1 MAAGALHPLLAEA
14 LAKRGRV
21 WGEHNA
27 KVLCAMRGSR
37 LYAGGIAGS
46 VTKDGWRSLG
56 DGAFHRVPTPTPE
69 TAVA

>member
-27 KVLCAMRGSR
+27 DVLRSMRGSR
-37 LYAGGIAGS
+37 LFAGGIAGS

-56 DGAFHRVPTPTPE
+56 DGAFHRIPPSDPE
-69 TAVA
+69 SAAA